1 MLFIEGLASG
11 IILFPYSLILYQLI
25 LVGLLPFIL
34 ITFIPRVKNILLKK
48 KSIRYWL
55 LCGLLCYAMLTLVMY
70 IMLYLSIKESDVV
83 FVLLGVIFFN
93 IYSTI
98 YLLLFKFLSN
108 NKQNI
113 FLSKKE
119 KYYIFGL
126 NLLFSL
132 LFYVICSTT
141 LEYNL
146 VAKVIRLFN
155 GMQQWMELDSLMI

>member
-83 FVLLGVIFFN
+83 FVLFGVIFFN

-141 LEYNL
+141 WEYNL
-146 VAKVIRLFN
+146 IAKVIRLFN
-155 GMQQWMELDSLMI
+155 GMQQ

>member
-11 IILFPYSLILYQLI
+11 IILFPYSLILYQLVV
-25 LVGLLPFIL
+25 VGLLPFIL
-34 ITFIPRVKNILLKK
+34 ISFVPKTKNIFLKK

-55 LCGLLCYAMLTLVMY
+55 LCGSLSYTMLTLVAY
-70 IMLYLSIKESDVV
+70 IMLYLPIRDSVV
-83 FVLLGVIFFN
+83 FFMLSGVVFFN
-93 IYSTI
+93 MYSSV
-98 YLLLFKFLSN
+98 YLLLLKFLSN

-119 KYYIFGL
+119 KYYMFGL

-132 LFYVICSTT
+132 LFYAICRVT

-146 VAKVIRLFN
+146 FSEVARFFTK
-155 GMQQWMELDSLMI
+155 M